1 MLMEDKKKIYII
13 AAIVVVLILISVFG
27 LFFLLRQKPN
37 DSLNQGPTKQNETN
51 VNAGGFLSPTLG
63 SLPSNDQET
72 VLEKLAK
79 EKQFIS
85 SFYLAINPDYQAK
98 VPQYQLP
105 IINSKE
111 TIVNYR
117 DFSRKIDLENITDKL
132 A

>member
-1 MLMEDKKKIYII
+1 MEDKKKIFII
-13 AAIVVVLILISVFG
+13 AAVVVVLILIAVFS
-27 LFFLLRQKPN
+27 LFFLLRQKPDEN
-37 DSLNQGPTKQNETN
+37 LNQALTNGTETN

-63 SLPSNDQET
+63 SLPGNGQET

-105 IINSKE
+105 IINTKQ
-111 TIVNYR
+111 TNLNYP
-117 DFSRKIDLENITDKL
+117 
-132 A
+132 